1 MVGIASLDGIK
12 KCTRLQMQ
20 PVRKMAIVPRQNPV
34 VRVVALL
41 DRIIS
46 GLQNENVYSRVG
58 MLASTAS
65 RSLLARTGGALLG
78 LAVVLVLWQVL
89 TAVTGVISPARFPTP
104 AEVGSALQ
112 QIAGEGYSNGRLH
125 EHVLR
130 SVLLVTMGFVVASS
144 VGVMLGLAMGAS
156 RVAEAF
162 INPIFLMLRPIPPL
176 AWIPLAIVWLGLGDA
191 AKMMVIF
198 VSAFV
203 PSVINSYTG
212 VRQID
217 PAVFEAAAM
226 LDVKGWRYWREVL
239 IPGALP
245 SIFTGLRLSLQAS
258 WTTLV
263 AAELV
268 GAVAGLG
275 QILNQAS
282 QDIFPAMILVGMVSV
297 ALCGWA
303 MTQLL
308 GWIEHRVMPW
318 KTS

>member
-1 MVGIASLDGIK
+1 MRRRG
-12 KCTRLQMQ
+12 
-20 PVRKMAIVPRQNPV
+20 
-34 VRVVALL
+34 
-41 DRIIS
+41 
-46 GLQNENVYSRVG
+46 
-58 MLASTAS
+58 S
-65 RSLLARTGGALLG
+65 RSWLARLGG
-78 LAVVLVLWQVL
+78 VVLTLALVLALWHLL
-89 TAVTGVISPARFPTP
+89 TAETGIISPARFATP
-104 AEVGSALQ
+104 AEVGVALK
-112 QIAGEGYSNGRLH
+112 QIAIDGYGNARLH

-130 SVLLVTMGFVVASS
+130 SMLLVTMGFVVASS
-144 VGVMLGLAMGAS
+144 AGVALGLAMGAS
-156 RVAEAF
+156 RTVEAF
-162 INPIFLMLRPIPPL
+162 GNPIFLVLRPIPPL

-217 PAVFEAAAM
+217 KPIFEAAAM
-226 LDVKGWRYWREVL
+226 LDVKSWRYWREVL

-275 QILNQAS
+275 SILNQAA
-282 QDIFPAMILVGMVSV
+282 QDIYPAMILVGMIGV
-297 ALCGWA
+297 ALCGWL
-303 MTQLL
+303 MTLGL
-308 GWIEHRVMPW
+308 GWLEHKAMPW
-318 KTS
+318 RAHA

>member
-1 MVGIASLDGIK
+1 LTWPRSARKLKTFTAMLTTARSL
-12 KCTRLQMQ
+12 
-20 PVRKMAIVPRQNPV
+20 PRP
-34 VRVVALL
+34 
-41 DRIIS
+41 
-46 GLQNENVYSRVG
+46 
-58 MLASTAS
+58 
-65 RSLLARTGGALLG
+65 LLARAGAALLA
-78 LAVVLVLWQVL
+78 LVSVLVLWHVL

-104 AEVGSALQ
+104 AEVGAALQ
-112 QIAGEGYSNGRLH
+112 QIAIEGYSNGRLH

-217 PAVFEAAAM
+217 KPIFEAAAM
-226 LDVKGWRYWREVL
+226 LDVNGWRYWREVL
-239 IPGALP
+239 IPGSLP

-275 QILNQAS
+275 QILNQAA

-308 GWIEHRVMPW
+308 GWIEQRVMPW
-318 KTS
+318 KVS